1 MLCSPSAIPALL
13 VPPEIDQRV
22 IKAMSR
28 QKEGEAGGMDGR
40 GEGRHPRP
48 WLSCERLKCGEVMG
62 LMGMQTLSVCSWSPA
77 GFAWPRRRARSIS
90 GAGLQRTN
98 QQLWCERKPLIEID
112 PNQDRV

>member
-22 IKAMSR
+22 IKATSR

-40 GEGRHPRP
+40 GDGLHPRP
-48 WLSCERLKCGEVMG
+48 WLSCKRLKRGQVMG
-62 LMGMQTLSVCSWSPA
+62 LMGKQPCRSAPGVLQGLPGRGRGQEASPESGYRGQTSSCGVNES
-77 GFAWPRRRARSIS
+77 
-90 GAGLQRTN
+90 
-98 QQLWCERKPLIEID
+98 LIEIE

>member
-40 GEGRHPRP
+40 GEGLHPRP
-48 WLSCERLKCGEVMG
+48 WLSCERLKRGEVTG
-62 LMGMQTLSVCSWSPA
+62 LMGMQTLSVVPGVLQGLPGPGGGREASPEL
-77 GFAWPRRRARSIS
+77 GYRGQTSSCGVNESP
-90 GAGLQRTN
+90 
-98 QQLWCERKPLIEID
+98 
-112 PNQDRV
+112 